1 MPRSTPAK
9 KCTFRFN
16 FWYISFC
23 GLYLFEARQKRF
35 TFDEEFF
42 YVDLVLYNRLLQCY
56 CLIDFKVDKLTHQD
70 LGQMQM
76 YVNYFNR
83 FVKQDFEK
91 PTIGILI
98 CREKKDALVEL
109 TLPKEANIY
118 ATEYQL
124 YLPNK
129 QLLENKLKEWIKEYE
144 NDQDF

>member
-1 MPRSTPAK
+1 M
-9 KCTFRFN
+9 
-16 FWYISFC
+16 
-23 GLYLFEARQKRF
+23 
-35 TFDEEFF
+35 
-42 YVDLVLYNRLLQCY
+42 QCY

>member
-1 MPRSTPAK
+1 
-9 KCTFRFN
+9 
-16 FWYISFC
+16 
-23 GLYLFEARQKRF
+23 
-35 TFDEEFF
+35 
-42 YVDLVLYNRLLQCY
+42 
-56 CLIDFKVDKLTHQD
+56 
-70 LGQMQM
+70 M

-118 ATEYQL
+118 ANEYQL